1 MTFFH
6 SQLKTDVLEPF
17 ENFISKV
24 IIYTIQN
31 LMLHNLVE
39 LKDINACYAQRTQ
52 HYDRHDCS
60 EILWINSMDEGSA
73 IRVDSDE
80 FRELNYQFLLIGKNQ
95 YVALNG
101 TAKGLSLCFKN
112 EFFRMGE
119 FSTLRALFSPFV
131 NIPIQAQEEDIEM
144 LDSFLRL
151 FQLEISGSNY
161 QPILVSLLVGLL
173 NKIYLLRPIE
183 EARYKRSRRLEKL
196 IDLVEENYTKNRQ
209 TTFYAKEL
217 GITPKRLNE
226 ILKERIG
233 VTLNQFIANIIIL
246 EAKRR
251 LVLVDKNVHDISF
264 ELGFKEQAYFSRFF
278 KKHTGQ
284 SPSEYIRST
293 YRLSSP

>member
-1 MTFFH
+1 
-6 SQLKTDVLEPF
+6 
-17 ENFISKV
+17 
-24 IIYTIQN
+24 
-31 LMLHNLVE
+31 MLHNLVE
-39 LKDINACYAQRTQ
+39 LNDINSCYSQRTK

-60 EILWINSMDEGSA
+60 EILWINYMEKGSS
-73 IRVDSDE
+73 ITVDSDT
-80 FRELNYQFLLIGKNQ
+80 FTDLNYQFILIGKNQ
-95 YVALNG
+95 YAALNG
-101 TAKGLSLCFKN
+101 RAKGLSLCLKN

-131 NIPIQAQEEDIEM
+131 NTPVQAKEEDIEM

-151 FQLEISGSNY
+151 FHLEISGTNY

-183 EARYKRSRRLEKL
+183 GARHKRSRRLEKL
-196 IDLVEENYTKNRQ
+196 IDLVEENYTKNRG
-209 TTFYAKEL
+209 TSFYAKEL

-233 VTLNQFIANIIIL
+233 VTLNQFIANMIVL

-251 LVLVDKNVHDISF
+251 LVLVDKNVNDISY

-284 SPSEYIRST
+284 TPTEFISST
-293 YRLSSP
+293 NRPTLP

>member
-1 MTFFH
+1 
-6 SQLKTDVLEPF
+6 
-17 ENFISKV
+17 
-24 IIYTIQN
+24 
-31 LMLHNLVE
+31 MLHNLVE
-39 LKDINACYAQRTQ
+39 INDINSCYAQRMQ

-60 EILWINSMDEGSA
+60 EILWINNMESDTI

-80 FRELNYQFLLIGKNQ
+80 FSDLNYQFLLIGKNQ
-95 YVALNG
+95 YVSFEG
-101 TAKGLSLCFKN
+101 KAKGLSLCFKN

-119 FSTLRALFSPFV
+119 FSTLRALFSPFI
-131 NIPIQAQEEDIEM
+131 NTPIQAKEEDVEM

-151 FQLEISGSNY
+151 FHLEISGSNY

-183 EARYKRSRRLEKL
+183 AARHKRSRRLERL
-196 IDLVEENYTKNRQ
+196 VDLVEENYTKNRQ
-209 TTFYAKEL
+209 TSYYAKEL

-251 LVLVDKNVHDISF
+251 LVLLDKNVNDIAF

-278 KKHTGQ
+278 KKHTGL

-293 YRLSSP
+293 YSQNTP